1 MRSKILKLLKDKRP
15 AYISGEEMAR
25 MFAVSRTS
33 IWKNIRVLQADG
45 YQIEGSPRRGYRLAG
60 IPDLLLPAEIA
71 GELQTE
77 IIASSPEKIIH
88 YRQLDSTNNALKGWL
103 KKERLKEQC
112 YLPKS
117 KPKAGEG
124 SGVPGLLLSAKA
136 SAFPSY

>member
-45 YQIEGSPRRGYRLAG
+45 YQIEGSRCIAWQESRSPV
-60 IPDLLLPAEIA
+60 PAEIA

-77 IIASSPEKIIH
+77 IIALSRKIIH
-88 YRQLDSTNNALKGWL
+88 YRNLIPPTML
-103 KKERLKEQC
+103 
-112 YLPKS
+112 
-117 KPKAGEG
+117 
-124 SGVPGLLLSAKA
+124 
-136 SAFPSY
+136 